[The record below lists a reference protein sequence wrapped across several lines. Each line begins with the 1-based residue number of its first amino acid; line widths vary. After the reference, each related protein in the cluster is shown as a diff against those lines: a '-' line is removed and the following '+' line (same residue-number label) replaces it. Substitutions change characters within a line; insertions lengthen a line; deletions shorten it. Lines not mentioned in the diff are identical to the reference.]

1 MFSHNDPIL
10 SHSVKGKAHSTA
22 ARSAVAVSE
31 QQLDACVWAQEQLI
45 RQCRYLIA
53 RCNHA
58 YRYTVIVIL
67 KDTIVIQDR
76 QNHCGAVLFKIQLKI
91 KICEMFYQRQMAVN
105 DILLK

>member
-10 SHSVKGKAHSTA
+10 SHSVKGKTHSTA

-53 RCNHA
+53 RC
-58 YRYTVIVIL
+58 IP
-67 KDTIVIQDR
+67 
-76 QNHCGAVLFKIQLKI
+76 
-91 KICEMFYQRQMAVN
+91 
-105 DILLK
+105 

>member
-10 SHSVKGKAHSTA
+10 SHSVKGKTHSTA

-31 QQLDACVWAQEQLI
+31 QQLDACVWVQEQLI

-67 KDTIVIQDR
+67 KDTIVIQD
-76 QNHCGAVLFKIQLKI
+76 I
-91 KICEMFYQRQMAVN
+91 KAKPLWCRFV
-105 DILLK
+105 